1 MVTSPRSSFPLPP
14 RTGARPRLGGFR
26 AVERLR
32 GNTVDRRVGA
42 SARRHVGRR
51 PSAVDAIDAVV
62 SPSCVT
68 DVQRAGST
76 DPTSRP
82 DPCNCRPEGRKV
94 LVSRPVG
101 GILSTGPSRVA
112 GWAAIHLCGLPEE
125 CPCGPTGR
133 RRPLLGLAPG
143 GGCHP
148 PRSPPAMV
156 RSYRT
161 VSPLPVPTV
170 RSAIGGLLS
179 VARSV
184 RSLRPGSR
192 QHPALWSP
200 DLPRR
205 RDRSRRRGHPDDS
218 PARTV
223 CQRRAAGSR
232 RRIPRPMPFCS
243 SFHNVFVVKGRTERG
258 ASGSRASGLRRTR
271 RRRAR

>member
-1 MVTSPRSSFPLPP
+1 
-14 RTGARPRLGGFR
+14 
-26 AVERLR
+26 
-32 GNTVDRRVGA
+32 
-42 SARRHVGRR
+42 
-51 PSAVDAIDAVV
+51 
-62 SPSCVT
+62 
-68 DVQRAGST
+68 
-76 DPTSRP
+76 
-82 DPCNCRPEGRKV
+82 V

-205 RDRSRRRGHPDDS
+205 RDRSRRRGRPGHCTRTGTVFRDG
-218 PARTV
+218 PARGEIPGGS
-223 CQRRAAGSR
+223 CGIIPHQRRAPLLRQEIADED
-232 RRIPRPMPFCS
+232 P
-243 SFHNVFVVKGRTERG
+243 
-258 ASGSRASGLRRTR
+258 SGPVGIRVLDLRASLSVLSALHAMSDTAGPTAFLPLRPAPETR
-271 RRRAR
+271 SANPPSLTPPRRAAPCPSPPSRGFSS